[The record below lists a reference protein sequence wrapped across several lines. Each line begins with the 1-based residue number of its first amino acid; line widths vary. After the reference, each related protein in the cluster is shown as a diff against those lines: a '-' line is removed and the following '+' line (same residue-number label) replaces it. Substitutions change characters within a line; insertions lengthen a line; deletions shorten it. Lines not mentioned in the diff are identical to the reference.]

1 MEHATMHA
9 ILHYLYDFLSF
20 WTDERELKHH
30 LLARI
35 ERSGDHIFGV
45 NMSSAACRAAKEGES
60 IGGWIV
66 GQRNGAKV
74 GCASV

>member
-20 WTDERELKHH
+20 WTDKRELKLH

-35 ERSGDHIFGV
+35 ERSGNHILGV
-45 NMSSAACRAAKEGES
+45 NTSSAACS
-60 IGGWIV
+60 T
-66 GQRNGAKV
+66 
-74 GCASV
+74 ASWLLIFRRIPLPADISQVA